1 MSLIAANIEML
12 LRVGRKFTE
21 SNRYILKIIPLQ
33 FHRRHFQKPP
43 RHDPPTMLS
52 ELRQFQGVGMLQ
64 LLQKQLQSNR
74 AYFLFKYKNQIL

>member
-1 MSLIAANIEML
+1 M
-12 LRVGRKFTE
+12 
-21 SNRYILKIIPLQ
+21 LKILPLQ

-74 AYFLFKYKNQIL
+74 AYFLLNLQKLNLVK